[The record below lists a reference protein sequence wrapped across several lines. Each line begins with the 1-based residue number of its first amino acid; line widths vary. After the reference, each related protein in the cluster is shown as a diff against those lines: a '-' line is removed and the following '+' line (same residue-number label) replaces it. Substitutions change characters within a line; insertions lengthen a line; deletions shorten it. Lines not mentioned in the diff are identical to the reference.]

1 MTKPSNSSK
10 AANKSA
16 KDYFP
21 GAGYREIGIAAV
33 AAAVRC
39 QHMAGPMTNAPPV
52 IRTIRRGPI
61 ASRKSLSAGP
71 AWAEADPLRTPLR
84 ACFA

>member
-1 MTKPSNSSK
+1 MNKSNSSK
-10 AANKSA
+10 AGNGSS

-39 QHMAGPMTNAPPV
+39 QHMAGTDDERSVGHTHDPA
-52 IRTIRRGPI
+52 RTDRLP
-61 ASRKSLSAGP
+61 
-71 AWAEADPLRTPLR
+71 
-84 ACFA
+84 

>member
-1 MTKPSNSSK
+1 MNKSNSSN
-10 AANKSA
+10 AAHGSS

-39 QHMAGPMTNAPPV
+39 QHMAGTDDE
-52 IRTIRRGPI
+52 R
-61 ASRKSLSAGP
+61 SAGHTHDP
-71 AWAEADPLRTPLR
+71 AGTDRLP
-84 ACFA
+84 